1 LKEIIPFTLAI
12 LTGLFTTLE
21 AAATSELG
29 KSITPKTAT
38 LHSMAVSSVTML
50 IINILGGGLNH
61 YGKITNAPLKWS
73 AGGIFGALAIY
84 FLAISIPK
92 LGVTLTFTIVITAQI
107 VSSFFMDTFL
117 FCLKFKLIQIIGLSF
132 IITGLYLVMK

>member
-1 LKEIIPFTLAI
+1 MKEIIPFTLAI

-21 AAATSELG
+21 ATATSELG

-38 LHSMAVSSVTML
+38 LHSMAVSSATML
-50 IINILGGGLNH
+50 IINILGGGLSQ
-61 YGKITNAPLKWS
+61 YGKIANAPLKWS

-84 FLAISIPK
+84 FLAVSIPK
-92 LGVTLTFTIVITAQI
+92 LGVTLTFTIVITSQI

-117 FCLKFKLIQIIGLSF
+117 FNLKFKLIQIIGLSF

>member
-1 LKEIIPFTLAI
+1 MKEIIPFALAI

-29 KSITPKTAT
+29 KSITPRTAT
-38 LHSMAVSSVTML
+38 LHSMIVSSATML
-50 IINILGGGLNH
+50 IINILSGSLSQ
-61 YGKITNAPLKWS
+61 YGKITSTSAIWS

-84 FLAISIPK
+84 FLAVSIPK
-92 LGVTLTFTIVITAQI
+92 LGVTLTFTIVITSQI

-117 FCLKFKLIQIIGLSF
+117 FSIKFKLIQIIGLSL